1 MAVAVALYPDDFA
14 GGAVAADGS
23 GWDVLGTYYPT
34 NPRLLL
40 DDEAHAMLTVWIAC
54 RSSGFGP
61 GHLPGPGGAADQSA
75 LMMDCLAIM
84 NGAEAK
90 LRKARGEDQ

>member
-1 MAVAVALYPDDFA
+1 MALYPQDFA

-40 DDEAHAMLTVWIAC
+40 DDDAQAMLTIWCAC
-54 RSSGFGP
+54 RASGFGP
-61 GHLPGPGGAADQSA
+61 GHLPAAGGAGDQSA
-75 LMMDCLAIM
+75 LMMDCLNLM
-84 NGAEAK
+84 NAAEAK
-90 LRKARGEDQ
+90 LRKARGEDE